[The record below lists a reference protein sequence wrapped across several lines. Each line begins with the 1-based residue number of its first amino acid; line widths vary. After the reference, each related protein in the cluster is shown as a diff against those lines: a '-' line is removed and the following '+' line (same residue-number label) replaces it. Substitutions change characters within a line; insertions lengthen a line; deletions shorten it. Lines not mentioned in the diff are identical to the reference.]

1 MKILKKIFNSL
12 GYSLTRKHKAENLEA
27 LIKLRLSQNHCD
39 YLLDVGSNVGDFT
52 YDYNSFFSKTFA
64 FEPNGELIPNLKNRF
79 FNNKNI
85 FIHQLGVGLNNEN
98 LDLYIT
104 NDKGK
109 TLSSIK
115 KQNHVINEVL
125 RNTEIVRQ
133 DKIRLVNLNNFIKN
147 EKLENKTF
155 FLKTDTQGNDLE
167 VLLGLT
173 HIVFKASSLKNLS
186 NVFLRPF
193 PKPNN
198 TTKIKI
204 PKATVKP
211 ERKVLSLFF
220 LIVSNISNQR
230 SLLNIILRLSFC
242 FSCPP

>member
-64 FEPNGELIPNLKNRF
+64 FEPNGELIPDLKNRF
-79 FNNKNI
+79 INNKNI

-98 LDLYIT
+98 LDLYVT

-115 KQNHVINEVL
+115 KQNHVINDIL

-167 VLLGLT
+167 VLLGLEKF
-173 HIVFKASSLKNLS
+173 IINIKF
-186 NVFLRPF
+186 
-193 PKPNN
+193 
-198 TTKIKI
+198 IKI
-204 PKATVKP
+204 EMPVINIYNINYKFIEINEFMKKNNFVPLYFQHLTRNKNGNLIEYDVVF
-211 ERKVLSLFF
+211 ERL
-220 LIVSNISNQR
+220 
-230 SLLNIILRLSFC
+230 
-242 FSCPP
+242 P